1 MKRQR
6 GIIVGRGG
14 GICELAQG
22 EKWENWSIFPLWILN
37 VYDQTDRDK
46 RREKNIYVHSL
57 YLRLALAWLNPSSNV
72 NSLNFCPAYQVQLSV
87 KAELTWI
94 K

>member
-1 MKRQR
+1 MSSLKERN
-6 GIIVGRGG
+6 GRIGAFSPCG
-14 GICELAQG
+14 Y
-22 EKWENWSIFPLWILN
+22 STFMTR
-37 VYDQTDRDK
+37 QTDK
-46 RREKNIYVHSL
+46 KREKNIYVHSL

-87 KAELTWI
+87 KTELTWI

>member
-46 RREKNIYVHSL
+46 RREEKYICAFFIPAFSPRMAKSL
-57 YLRLALAWLNPSSNV
+57 
-72 NSLNFCPAYQVQLSV
+72 F
-87 KAELTWI
+87 
-94 K
+94 